1 MSSVGCTRL
10 TLTCKADG
18 RGKAKPVCIDR
29 PAKQDCTYS
38 LIHSFIHSFLHSFI
52 HSFIQAMMMM
62 MMNITGLCCV
72 IEVMHCDGGAVYCV
86 NCGRGGGH
94 MMVAMMIV
102 IMVFRYVDL
111 FDNAMLEQNIYKEN
125 NNPINI

>member
-1 MSSVGCTRL
+1 VSSVGCTRL

-38 LIHSFIHSFLHSFI
+38 FI
-52 HSFIQAMMMM
+52 HSFIQAMM

-72 IEVMHCDGGAVYCV
+72 IEVAVAV
-86 NCGRGGGH
+86 VVV
-94 MMVAMMIV
+94 VAV
-102 IMVFRYVDL
+102 AVVVVVVV
-111 FDNAMLEQNIYKEN
+111 ASSSSSSSSSSSTQK
-125 NNPINI
+125 

>member
-1 MSSVGCTRL
+1 
-10 TLTCKADG
+10 
-18 RGKAKPVCIDR
+18 
-29 PAKQDCTYS
+29 
-38 LIHSFIHSFLHSFI
+38 
-52 HSFIQAMMMM
+52 MMMM

-111 FDNAMLEQNIYKEN
+111 CTLLAFCLIMLYLNKIFTKRIIIPFSFNDNTSNI
-125 NNPINI
+125 